1 MLFPLGALAL
11 LFAPAL
17 SLFAQN
23 PGRSAQGVASSTSA
37 AAPLKPLNLE
47 DYGRFNRIGGAALSS
62 DGKWM
67 TYSYTPLDGQGTA
80 FIENLDA
87 ATKHTIERGSGVQI
101 SDNSRWAGYFID
113 PPRAGRGGG
122 RGQGGGRANPP
133 AGQAAAPATPP
144 ARTFELLD
152 LQTGEKT
159 SFPAVSSFSFSPD
172 GDWLLIRPQNP
183 SAAGATEAP
192 AGRGGGGRGG
202 RGGGAPAAGAAAGS
216 DLIMYNPA
224 TKTQRYI
231 GNVGQ
236 SSFDDSG
243 KLFAYTIAGTQ
254 RLGNGVYVMTL
265 ASGEQKMLDAAVA
278 DYDQLTWSA
287 EGTHLAVLRGDKSRE
302 KAYRDNSLL
311 VWTNVGSPS
320 QKAAVFDPS
329 RATGFPKEMVVSEF
343 AGLRFSE
350 DGTRLWLGL
359 KAQDVVWTPPAQAA
373 NVDVWHWNDPTP
385 QSQQIIQVNQD
396 RRSTMS
402 AIYDMASNTIRQV
415 ADSAMRQVTPTSDL
429 KWAVGRNDKP
439 YRGEIA
445 WGGSHGDYYR
455 INLATGESKLI
466 EKNLSRTHGFS
477 PDDKYWMYQKDGH
490 VFVYN
495 METGASQQI
504 DGNKNFVNVQDDH
517 DYEKPIYGVAGW
529 AKDGKSVLL
538 YDRYDVWQLPV
549 PAGTPVN
556 LTKGEGARQE
566 ITFRVQNYATP
577 SAGGGGGGR
586 GGRGGGGGANSEGLD
601 LTKPLTLNGVGEWT
615 KKEGYFDLN
624 PGEAPKPIIFVDKN
638 IGAPTVAKNA
648 DRMIFTQ
655 STFNEFPDYWVA
667 DKRFNNPRK
676 VTSANPFL
684 GEYAWGTK
692 KLIEYK
698 NRFGQRLQA
707 TLTLPAGYEPGKKYP
722 MLVYFYELMSNTHHN
737 FSMPAYDD
745 RPHISTY
752 ASNGYLVLQPDVVYE
767 IGKPG
772 TSAVDCVTAAVKEV
786 IRQGYADPAHIGV
799 QGHSWGGY
807 QTSFMVTQTD
817 MFAAIVTGAPPTD
830 LTSFVGTTYPGSGTL
845 QQGITEVGQV
855 RMGKNR
861 TPWNSHELYESQSPI
876 HHVNQITT
884 PFMILHGTA
893 DNAVDWHQGLEFYA
907 AARRTGKNVI
917 LLSYPD
923 EPHHLSR
930 RENQLDFQVRMRQY
944 FDHYLKG
951 APAPKW
957 MTEGVPQ
964 VLKGRE
970 GLPIPGTQRAT
981 NTSSSG
987 R

>member
-1 MLFPLGALAL
+1 MYPLGALAL
-11 LFAPAL
+11 MFAPAL

-23 PGRSAQGVASSTSA
+23 SPGSGQRATGNVAA
-37 AAPLKPLNLE
+37 VAPKPLNLE
-47 DYGRFNRIGGAALSS
+47 DYGRFNRIAGASLST
-62 DGKWM
+62 DGKWI

-80 FIENLDA
+80 FIENLDTGA
-87 ATKHTIERGSGVQI
+87 RHTIERGSGIQF

-113 PPRAGRGGG
+113 PPSAGRGGG
-122 RGQGGGRANPP
+122 RGQGAAGRGGATG
-133 AGQAAAPATPP
+133 ATAATPS
-144 ARTFELLD
+144 ARTFEIFD
-152 LQTGEKT
+152 LQTGQKT
-159 SFPAVSSFSFSPD
+159 SFPAVAAFSFSPE
-172 GDWLLIRPQNP
+172 GEWLLIRPQNP
-183 SAAGATEAP
+183 TAAAPEAP
-192 AGRGGGGRGG
+192 AGGGRGG

-224 TKTQRYI
+224 TKNQRYI

-236 SSFDDSG
+236 SSFDDGG
-243 KLFAYTIAGTQ
+243 KLFAYTVSGTQ

-265 ASGEQKMLDAAVA
+265 ATGDTKMLDAAVA

-287 EGTHLAVLRGDKSRE
+287 EGGHLAVLRGDKARE
-302 KAYRDNSLL
+302 KAFKDNVLL
-311 VWTNVGSPS
+311 VWTNVGAPS
-320 QKAAVFDPS
+320 QKFTAFDPS
-329 RATGFPKEMVVSEF
+329 KASGFPAGMVVSEF
-343 AGLRFSE
+343 AALRFNNE
-350 DGTRLWLGL
+350 GTRIWLGL
-359 KAQDVVWTPPAQAA
+359 KAQDGEWTPPAQSA
-373 NVDVWHWNDPTP
+373 NVDVWHWNDATP

-402 AIYDMASNTIRQV
+402 AVYDLASNNVRQV
-415 ADSAMRQVTPTSDL
+415 ADSSMRQVTATGDL
-429 KWAVGRNDKP
+429 KWAVGRNDKA

-455 INLATGESKLI
+455 VNLSTGELSLI
-466 EKNLSRTHGFS
+466 EKKLSRTHGFS
-477 PDDKYWMYQKDGH
+477 PDNKYWLYQQNGH
-490 VFVYN
+490 VFTYN
-495 METGASQQI
+495 METGAKQQI

-538 YDRYDVWQLPV
+538 YDRHDVWQLPV

-556 LTKGEGARQE
+556 LTRGEGAKQE
-566 ITFRVQNYATP
+566 IQFRIQNYA
-577 SAGGGGGGR
+577 SAGAGGGGGR
-586 GGRGGGGGANSEGLD
+586 GGRGGGGGGASEGLD

-624 PGEAPKPIIFVDKN
+624 PGEAPKPIVWVDKN
-638 IGAPTVAKNA
+638 LGAPSVAKNA
-648 DRMIFTQ
+648 DRMIYTQ

-667 DKRFNNPRK
+667 DKRFGNPKK
-676 VTSANPFL
+676 VTNANPFL
-684 GEYAWGTK
+684 SEYAWGTK

-698 NRFGQRLQA
+698 NRFGQRLQG

-722 MLVYFYELMSNTHHN
+722 MLVYFYETMSQTHHN

-786 IRQGYADPAHIGV
+786 IRLGYADPAKIGV

-807 QTSFMVTQTD
+807 QTSFMVTQTN
-817 MFAAIVTGAPPTD
+817 MFAAVVTGAPPTN
-830 LTSFVGTTYPGSGTL
+830 LVSFVGTTYPGSGTL

-855 RMGKNR
+855 RMGRDR
-861 TPWNSHELYESQSPI
+861 TPWNSEALYESQSPI
-876 HHVNQITT
+876 HHVNKIVT
-884 PFMILHGTA
+884 PFMILHGTI

-923 EPHHLSR
+923 EPHHLGR
-930 RENQLDFQVRMRQY
+930 RENQMDFQVRMRQY

-970 GLPIPGTQRAT
+970 GLPIPGAQRAT
-981 NTSSSG
+981 NTSSSSQNNPD